1 MPGKPKERSRKSGR
15 ALLGKEGEADMATL
29 RDVAREAGV
38 SVATASRAI
47 NGHSNVTAPTR
58 AAVLAAVKKLNFVPH
73 SGARSLT
80 RRKSDTVGVIL
91 PDLFG
96 EFFSEIIRGIDL
108 VAHESGM
115 HLLLG
120 NMHGSA
126 HETAAAIAAMRGR
139 VDGLLVM
146 PPELKPET
154 LAAHLD
160 PVLPT
165 VLLNYDAA
173 ALDLPYVAVDNYR
186 GAWLMTEALIER
198 GARRIVH
205 IAGPKHNRD
214 ARDRQRGFVD
224 AMAKIA
230 GERSPVIL
238 PGDFSEEAGVEAARL
253 LLQGQLPADAVF
265 AANDLMAVGCIMQ
278 LVAAGKSVPGDLMVA
293 GFDDIPLARH
303 VSPALTTMQVK
314 IDQLGSTGMMMLLR
328 LLRGETLGAASAT
341 ILTPTLIERGTTG
354 VPLAV
359 REAIAR

>member
-1 MPGKPKERSRKSGR
+1 
-15 ALLGKEGEADMATL
+15 MATL

-47 NGHSNVTAPTR
+47 NGLGNVTAPTR
-58 AAVLAAVKKLNFVPH
+58 AAVMAAVKKLNFVPH

-80 RRKSDTVGVIL
+80 RRKTDTVGVIL

-120 NMHGSA
+120 NMHGST

-146 PPELKPET
+146 PPDLKPEL
-154 LAAHLD
+154 LADYLD
-160 PVLPT
+160 PALPT
-165 VLLNYDAA
+165 VLLNYDAGS
-173 ALDLPYVAVDNYR
+173 LDLPFVAVDNYR
-186 GAWLMTEALIER
+186 GAYAMTEALLTA
-198 GARRIVH
+198 GARQVVH

-214 ARDRQRGFVD
+214 ARDRQRGFVE

-238 PGDFSEEAGVEAARL
+238 PGDFSEESGEKAARL
-253 LLQGQLPADAVF
+253 FVVGQLPADAVF
-265 AANDLMAVGCIMQ
+265 AANDQMAVGLIAE
-278 LVAAGKSVPGDLMVA
+278 LARAGVSVPGDVMVA

-303 VSPALTTMQVK
+303 LSPGLTTMQVN
-314 IDQLGSTGMMMLLR
+314 IDRLGSTGMMLLLR
-328 LLRGETLGAASAT
+328 LLRGDALGAASAT
-341 ILTPTLIERGTTG
+341 ILNPNLIARGTT
-354 VPLAV
+354 AS
-359 REAIAR
+359 IAAAARASAAAGASPT

>member
-1 MPGKPKERSRKSGR
+1 
-15 ALLGKEGEADMATL
+15 MATL

-47 NGHSNVTAPTR
+47 NGLGNVTAPTR
-58 AAVLAAVKKLNFVPH
+58 AAVMAAVKKLNFVPH

-80 RRKSDTVGVIL
+80 RRKTDTVGVIL

-108 VAHESGM
+108 VAHEAGM

-126 HETAAAIAAMRGR
+126 HETAAAVASMRGR

-154 LAAHLD
+154 LAANLD

-173 ALDLPYVAVDNYR
+173 TLDLPYVAVDNYR
-186 GAWLMTEALIER
+186 GAWAMTEALLAS
-198 GARRIVH
+198 GARHIVH

-214 ARDRQRGFVD
+214 ARDRQRGFAD

-230 GERSPVIL
+230 GQRSPVIL
-238 PGDFSEEAGVEAARL
+238 PGDFSEEAGAQAARL
-253 LLQGQLPADAVF
+253 LIEGQLPVDAVF
-265 AANDLMAVGCIMQ
+265 AANDLMAVGCIMG
-278 LVAAGKSVPGDLMVA
+278 LGEAGLAVPRDLMVA

-303 VSPALTTMQVK
+303 VTPGLTTMQVK
-314 IDQLGSTGMMMLLR
+314 IDRLGSTAMMMLLR

-341 ILTPTLIERGTTG
+341 ILTPTLIARGTTA
-354 VPLAV
+354 VPAAAE
-359 REAIAR
+359 EARA

>member
-1 MPGKPKERSRKSGR
+1 
-15 ALLGKEGEADMATL
+15 MATL

-47 NGHSNVTAPTR
+47 NGLGNVTAPTR

-80 RRKSDTVGVIL
+80 RRRTDTVGVIL

-108 VAHESGM
+108 IAHESGM

-154 LAAHLD
+154 LAQHLD

-173 ALDLPYVAVDNYR
+173 TLDRPYVAVDNYR
-186 GAWLMTEALIER
+186 GAWTMTEALLAA

-214 ARDRQRGFVD
+214 ARERQRGFVD
-224 AMAKIA
+224 AMAAIA
-230 GERSPVIL
+230 DERHPVIL
-238 PGDFSEEAGVEAARL
+238 PGDFSEEAGAEAARML
-253 LLQGQLPADAVF
+253 VEGKMPADAVF
-265 AANDLMAVGCIMQ
+265 AANDLMAVGCLMR
-278 LVAAGKSVPGDLMVA
+278 LGEAGLKVPHDLMVA

-303 VSPALTTMQVK
+303 ITPALTTMQVK
-314 IDQLGSTGMMMLLR
+314 IDRLGSTGMMMLLR
-328 LLRGETLGAASAT
+328 LLRGEAPGAASAT
-341 ILTPTLIERGTTG
+341 ILTPVLIERGTTAR
-354 VPLAV
+354 AV
-359 REAIAR
+359 EAAA

>member
-1 MPGKPKERSRKSGR
+1 MT
-15 ALLGKEGEADMATL
+15 TL

-47 NGHSNVTAPTR
+47 NGHSNVTAPTK

-80 RRKSDTVGVIL
+80 RRKTDTVGVIL

-120 NMHGSA
+120 NMHGST

-146 PPELKPET
+146 PPDVKPE
-154 LAAHLD
+154 LLSGYLD
-160 PVLPT
+160 PALPT
-165 VLLNYDAA
+165 VLLNYDAGS
-173 ALDLPYVAVDNYR
+173 LDLPFVAVDNYH
-186 GAWLMTEALIER
+186 GAYAMTEALLAR
-198 GARRIVH
+198 GAKQVVH

-214 ARDRQRGFVD
+214 ARDRQRGFAD

-230 GERSPVIL
+230 KVQSPAIL
-238 PGDFSEEAGVEAARL
+238 PGDFSEESGAQAARL
-253 LLQGQLPADAVF
+253 LVQGRLPADAVF
-265 AANDLMAVGCIMQ
+265 AANDQMAVGLIAE
-278 LVAAGKSVPGDLMVA
+278 LAASGMSVPGDILVA

-303 VSPALTTMQVK
+303 LTPSLTTMQVN
-314 IDQLGSTGMMMLLR
+314 IDRLGSTAMMMLLR
-328 LLRGETLGAASAT
+328 ILRVETLAAASAT
-341 ILTPTLIERGTTG
+341 ILTPTLVARGTTG
-354 VPLAV
+354 GAAGSAV
-359 REAIAR
+359 AAKAPVLGAHG

>member
-1 MPGKPKERSRKSGR
+1 
-15 ALLGKEGEADMATL
+15 MATL

-47 NGHSNVTAPTR
+47 NGLGNVTAPTR
-58 AAVLAAVKKLNFVPH
+58 AAVMAAVKKLNFVPH

-80 RRKSDTVGVIL
+80 RRKTDTVGVIL

-120 NMHGSA
+120 NMHGST

-146 PPELKPET
+146 PPDLKPEL
-154 LAAHLD
+154 LADYLD
-160 PVLPT
+160 PALPT
-165 VLLNYDAA
+165 VLLNYDAGS
-173 ALDLPYVAVDNYR
+173 LDLPFVAVDNYR
-186 GAWLMTEALIER
+186 GAYAMTEALLAQ
-198 GARRIVH
+198 GARQVVH

-230 GERSPVIL
+230 KERSPVIL
-238 PGDFSEEAGVEAARL
+238 PGDFSEESGEKAARL
-253 LLQGQLPADAVF
+253 IVEGQLPADAVF
-265 AANDLMAVGCIMQ
+265 AANDQMAVGLIAE
-278 LVAAGKSVPGDLMVA
+278 LARAGVSVPGDVMVA

-303 VSPALTTMQVK
+303 LSPGLTTMQVN
-314 IDQLGSTGMMMLLR
+314 IDRLGSTGMMMLLR
-328 LLRGETLGAASAT
+328 LLRGDTLAAASAT
-341 ILTPTLIERGTTG
+341 ILTPNLIERGTTASAPG
-354 VPLAV
+354 ATQ
-359 REAIAR
+359 ARAAAGASPS

>member
-1 MPGKPKERSRKSGR
+1 
-15 ALLGKEGEADMATL
+15 MATL

-47 NGHSNVTAPTR
+47 NGLGNVTAPTR
-58 AAVLAAVKKLNFVPH
+58 AAVMAAVKKLNFVPH

-80 RRKSDTVGVIL
+80 RRKTDTIGVIL

-126 HETAAAIAAMRGR
+126 HETAAAIASMRGR

-146 PPELKPET
+146 PPEVKPEM
-154 LAAHLD
+154 LADNLD
-160 PVLPT
+160 PALPT
-165 VLLNYDAA
+165 VLLNYDAST
-173 ALDLPYVAVDNYR
+173 LDLPFVAVDNYR
-186 GAWLMTEALIER
+186 GAYAMTEALIER
-198 GARRIVH
+198 GARQIIH

-214 ARDRQRGFVD
+214 ARDRQRGFCD
-224 AMAKIA
+224 AMARLA

-238 PGDFSEEAGVEAARL
+238 PGDFSEEAGAEAARL
-253 LLQGQLPADAVF
+253 LVQGQLPADAVF

-278 LVAAGKSVPGDLMVA
+278 LGEAGVSVPGDLMVA

-303 VSPALTTMQVK
+303 ISPTLTTMQVK
-314 IDQLGSTGMMMLLR
+314 IDRLGSTAMMLLLR
-328 LLRGETLGAASAT
+328 LLRGDTLGPASANV
-341 ILTPTLIERGTTG
+341 LTPTLIARGTTG
-354 VPLAV
+354 GPARLADTETAGM
-359 REAIAR
+359 REATRP

>member
-1 MPGKPKERSRKSGR
+1 
-15 ALLGKEGEADMATL
+15 MATL

-47 NGHSNVTAPTR
+47 NGLGNVTAPTK
-58 AAVLAAVKKLNFVPH
+58 AAVMAAVKKLNFVPH

-80 RRKSDTVGVIL
+80 RRKTDTVGVIL

-120 NMHGSA
+120 NMHGST

-146 PPELKPET
+146 PPDVNPDQLSGY
-154 LAAHLD
+154 LD
-160 PVLPT
+160 PALPT
-165 VLLNYDAA
+165 VLLNYDAGS
-173 ALDLPYVAVDNYR
+173 LDLPFVAVDNYR
-186 GAWLMTEALIER
+186 GAYAMTEALLER
-198 GARRIVH
+198 GARQIVH

-230 GERSPVIL
+230 KISNPAIL
-238 PGDFSEEAGVEAARL
+238 PGDFSEESGAQAGRL
-253 LLQGQLPADAVF
+253 LVQGQLPADAVF
-265 AANDLMAVGCIMQ
+265 AANDQMAVGLMAE
-278 LVAAGKSVPGDLMVA
+278 LANAGKSVPGDVLVA

-303 VSPALTTMQVK
+303 LNPSLTTMQVK
-314 IDQLGSTGMMMLLR
+314 IDRLGSTAMMMLLR
-328 LLRGETLGAASAT
+328 ILRGETLGGASAT
-341 ILTPTLIERGTTG
+341 ILTPTLVARGTTRRAAI
-354 VPLAV
+354 PAAV
-359 REAIAR
+359 AAAGALPT

>member
-1 MPGKPKERSRKSGR
+1 
-15 ALLGKEGEADMATL
+15 MATL

-47 NGHSNVTAPTR
+47 NGLGNVTAPTR
-58 AAVLAAVKKLNFVPH
+58 AAVMAAVKKLNFVPH

-80 RRKSDTVGVIL
+80 RRKTDTVGVIL

-120 NMHGSA
+120 NMHGST

-146 PPELKPET
+146 PPDLKPE
-154 LAAHLD
+154 LLSDYLD
-160 PVLPT
+160 PALPT
-165 VLLNYDAA
+165 VLLNYDAGS
-173 ALDLPYVAVDNYR
+173 LDLPFVAVDNYR
-186 GAWLMTEALIER
+186 GAYAMTEALLTG
-198 GARRIVH
+198 GARQVVH

-214 ARDRQRGFVD
+214 ARDRQRGFAD

-238 PGDFSEEAGVEAARL
+238 PGDFSEESGEKAARL
-253 LLQGQLPADAVF
+253 FVEGQLPADAVF
-265 AANDLMAVGCIMQ
+265 AANDQMAVGLIAE
-278 LVAAGKSVPGDLMVA
+278 LARAGVSVPGDVMVA

-303 VSPALTTMQVK
+303 LSPGLTTMQVN
-314 IDQLGSTGMMMLLR
+314 IDRLGSTGMMMLLR
-328 LLRGETLGAASAT
+328 LLRGDALGAASAT
-341 ILTPTLIERGTTG
+341 ILTPSLIARGTT
-354 VPLAV
+354 AS
-359 REAIAR
+359 IAAAARASAAAGASPT

>member
-1 MPGKPKERSRKSGR
+1 
-15 ALLGKEGEADMATL
+15 MATI

-47 NGHSNVTAPTR
+47 NGMDNVTPRTR
-58 AAVLAAVKKLNFVPH
+58 SAVMDAVKKLNFVPH

-108 VAHESGM
+108 IAHEAGM

-126 HETAAAIAAMRGR
+126 HETAAAIASMRGR

-146 PPELKPET
+146 PPEVKPEL
-154 LAAHLD
+154 LANNLD
-160 PVLPT
+160 TTLPT

-173 ALDLPYVAVDNYR
+173 SLELPFVAVDNYQ
-186 GAWLMTEALIER
+186 GAYVMTQALLER
-198 GARRIVH
+198 GARNIIH

-214 ARDRQRGFVD
+214 ARDRQRGFID
-224 AMAKIA
+224 AMAKI
-230 GERSPVIL
+230 GKEMSPVIL
-238 PGDFSEEAGVEAARL
+238 PGDFSEDAGAEAARL
-253 LLQGQLPADAVF
+253 MIQGQLQCDAVF

-278 LVAAGKSVPGDLMVA
+278 LHEAGIAVPDNVMVA

-303 VSPALTTMQVK
+303 ISPTLTTMQVK
-314 IDQLGSTGMMMLLR
+314 IDQLGSTAMMMLLR
-328 LLRGETLGAASAT
+328 LLRGETLGGESAN
-341 ILTPTLIERGTTG
+341 ILTPSLMVRGTTG
-354 VPLAV
+354 GAAKVAV
-359 REAIAR
+359 AANAAISVQDRL

>member
-1 MPGKPKERSRKSGR
+1 
-15 ALLGKEGEADMATL
+15 MATL

-47 NGHSNVTAPTR
+47 NGLGNVTAPTR
-58 AAVLAAVKKLNFVPH
+58 AAVMAAVKKLNFVPH

-80 RRKSDTVGVIL
+80 RRRTDTVGVIL

-120 NMHGSA
+120 NMHGST

-146 PPELKPET
+146 PPDLKPE
-154 LAAHLD
+154 LLSDYLD
-160 PVLPT
+160 PALPT
-165 VLLNYDAA
+165 VLLNYDAGS
-173 ALDLPYVAVDNYR
+173 LDLPFVAVDNYR
-186 GAWLMTEALIER
+186 GAYAMTEALLTR
-198 GARRIVH
+198 GARQVIH

-230 GERSPVIL
+230 KERSPVIL
-238 PGDFSEEAGVEAARL
+238 PGDFSEESGEKAARL
-253 LLQGQLPADAVF
+253 FVEGQLPADAVF
-265 AANDLMAVGCIMQ
+265 AANDQMAVGLIAE
-278 LVAAGKSVPGDLMVA
+278 LARAGMSVPGDVMVA

-303 VSPALTTMQVK
+303 LSPGLTTMQVN
-314 IDQLGSTGMMMLLR
+314 IDRLGSTGMMMLLR
-328 LLRGETLGAASAT
+328 LLRGDALGAASAT
-341 ILTPTLIERGTTG
+341 ILNPTLIPRGTTASAPG
-354 VPLAV
+354 APRTTA
-359 REAIAR
+359 AAGAPPP

>member
-1 MPGKPKERSRKSGR
+1 
-15 ALLGKEGEADMATL
+15 MATL

-47 NGHSNVTAPTR
+47 NGLGNVTAPTK
-58 AAVLAAVKKLNFVPH
+58 AAVMAAVKKLNFVPH

-80 RRKSDTVGVIL
+80 RRKTDTVGVIL

-120 NMHGSA
+120 NMHGST

-146 PPELKPET
+146 PPDVNPEL
-154 LAAHLD
+154 LSGYLD
-160 PVLPT
+160 PALPT
-165 VLLNYDAA
+165 VLLNYDAGS
-173 ALDLPYVAVDNYR
+173 LDLPFVAVDNYH
-186 GAWLMTEALIER
+186 GAYAMTEALLAR
-198 GARRIVH
+198 GARQVVH

-224 AMAKIA
+224 AMAKI
-230 GERSPVIL
+230 GKVRSPAIL
-238 PGDFSEEAGVEAARL
+238 PGDFSEESGAQAARL
-253 LLQGQLPADAVF
+253 LVQGQLPADAVF
-265 AANDLMAVGCIMQ
+265 AANDQMAVGLIAE
-278 LVAAGKSVPGDLMVA
+278 LAHAGMSVPGDVMVA

-303 VSPALTTMQVK
+303 LNPSLTTMQVK
-314 IDQLGSTGMMMLLR
+314 IDRLGSTAMMMLLR
-328 LLRGETLGAASAT
+328 ILRGETLGAASAT
-341 ILTPTLIERGTTG
+341 ILTPTLVARGTTG
-354 VPLAV
+354 RSANPADAEKAPVTGAH
-359 REAIAR
+359 R

>member
-1 MPGKPKERSRKSGR
+1 
-15 ALLGKEGEADMATL
+15 MATL

-47 NGHSNVTAPTR
+47 NGLGNVTAPTR
-58 AAVLAAVKKLNFVPH
+58 AAVMAAVKKLNFVPH

-80 RRKSDTVGVIL
+80 RRKTDTVGVIL

-120 NMHGSA
+120 NMHGST

-146 PPELKPET
+146 PPDLKPEL
-154 LAAHLD
+154 LADYLD
-160 PVLPT
+160 PALPT
-165 VLLNYDAA
+165 VLLNYDAGP
-173 ALDLPYVAVDNYR
+173 LDLPFVAVDNYR
-186 GAWLMTEALIER
+186 GAYAMTEALLAR
-198 GARRIVH
+198 GARQVIH

-214 ARDRQRGFVD
+214 ARDRQRGFAD

-238 PGDFSEEAGVEAARL
+238 PGDFSEESGEKAARL
-253 LLQGQLPADAVF
+253 FVEGQLPADAVF
-265 AANDLMAVGCIMQ
+265 AANDQMAVGLIAE
-278 LVAAGKSVPGDLMVA
+278 LGRVGVAVPDDVMVA

-303 VSPALTTMQVK
+303 LSPGLTTMQVN
-314 IDQLGSTGMMMLLR
+314 IDRLGSTGMMLLLR
-328 LLRGETLGAASAT
+328 LLRGDALGAASAT
-341 ILTPTLIERGTTG
+341 ILTPNLVARGTTG
-354 VPLAV
+354 GMVGA
-359 REAIAR
+359 ARASAAAGASST

>member
-1 MPGKPKERSRKSGR
+1 
-15 ALLGKEGEADMATL
+15 MATL

-47 NGHSNVTAPTR
+47 NGLGNVTAPTR
-58 AAVLAAVKKLNFVPH
+58 AAVMAAVKKLNFVPH

-80 RRKSDTVGVIL
+80 RRKTDTVGVIL

-120 NMHGSA
+120 NMHGST

-146 PPELKPET
+146 PPDLKPEL
-154 LAAHLD
+154 LADYLD
-160 PVLPT
+160 PALPT
-165 VLLNYDAA
+165 VLLNYDAGP
-173 ALDLPYVAVDNYR
+173 LDLPFVAVDNYR
-186 GAWLMTEALIER
+186 GAYAMTEALLTA
-198 GARRIVH
+198 GARQVVH
-205 IAGPKHNRD
+205 IAGPKHTRD
-214 ARDRQRGFVD
+214 ARDRQRGFVE

-238 PGDFSEEAGVEAARL
+238 PGDFSEESGEKAARL
-253 LLQGQLPADAVF
+253 FVEGQLPADAVF
-265 AANDLMAVGCIMQ
+265 AANDQMAVGLIAE
-278 LVAAGKSVPGDLMVA
+278 LARAGVSVPGDVMVA

-303 VSPALTTMQVK
+303 LSPGLTTMQVN
-314 IDQLGSTGMMMLLR
+314 IDRLGSTGMMLLLR
-328 LLRGETLGAASAT
+328 LLRGDALGAASAT
-341 ILTPTLIERGTTG
+341 ILNPNLIARGTT
-354 VPLAV
+354 AS
-359 REAIAR
+359 IAAAARASAAAGASPT

>member
-1 MPGKPKERSRKSGR
+1 
-15 ALLGKEGEADMATL
+15 MATL

-58 AAVLAAVKKLNFVPH
+58 AAVMAAVKKLNFVPH

-80 RRKSDTVGVIL
+80 RRKTDTVGVIL

-126 HETAAAIAAMRGR
+126 HETAAAVASMRGR

-154 LAAHLD
+154 LADNLD

-165 VLLNYDAA
+165 VLLNYDAGT
-173 ALDLPYVAVDNYR
+173 LDLPYVAVDNYR
-186 GAWLMTEALIER
+186 GAYAMTEALLTG
-198 GARRIVH
+198 GARHIVH

-224 AMAKIA
+224 AMARIA
-230 GERSPVIL
+230 GQRSPAIL
-238 PGDFSEEAGVEAARL
+238 PGDFSEDAGAAAARML
-253 LLQGQLPADAVF
+253 VQGRLPADAVF

-278 LVAAGKSVPGDLMVA
+278 LGEAGISVPRDIMVA

-328 LLRGETLGAASAT
+328 LLRGETLGAESSM
-341 ILTPTLIERGTTG
+341 ILTPTLITRGTTAAR
-354 VPLAV
+354 VAV
-359 REAIAR
+359 GEVRA

>member
-1 MPGKPKERSRKSGR
+1 
-15 ALLGKEGEADMATL
+15 MATL

-47 NGHSNVTAPTR
+47 NGLGNVTAPTK

-80 RRKSDTVGVIL
+80 RRKTDTVGVIL

-108 VAHESGM
+108 VAHEAGM

-146 PPELKPET
+146 PPEVKPET
-154 LAAHLD
+154 LADNLD
-160 PVLPT
+160 PILPT
-165 VLLNYDAA
+165 VLLNYDAGT
-173 ALDLPYVAVDNYR
+173 LDLPYVAVDNYR
-186 GAWLMTEALIER
+186 GAYTMTEALIER
-198 GARRIVH
+198 GARHIVH

-230 GERSPVIL
+230 KERSPVIL
-238 PGDFSEEAGVEAARL
+238 PGDFSEDAGVEAARML
-253 LLQGQLPADAVF
+253 IQGQLPADAVF

-278 LVAAGKSVPGDLMVA
+278 LGEAGISVPRDVMVA

-314 IDQLGSTGMMMLLR
+314 IDRLGSTGMMMLLR
-328 LLRGETLGAASAT
+328 LLRGETLGAASST
-341 ILTPTLIERGTTG
+341 ILTPTLIARGTTAG
-354 VPLAV
+354 PITAGKV
-359 REAIAR
+359 RA

>member
-1 MPGKPKERSRKSGR
+1 
-15 ALLGKEGEADMATL
+15 MATL

-47 NGHSNVTAPTR
+47 NGLGNVTAPTR
-58 AAVLAAVKKLNFVPH
+58 AAVMAAVKKLNFVPH

-80 RRKSDTVGVIL
+80 RRKTDTVGVIL

-120 NMHGSA
+120 NMHGST

-146 PPELKPET
+146 PPDLKPEL
-154 LAAHLD
+154 LADYLD
-160 PVLPT
+160 PALPT
-165 VLLNYDAA
+165 VLLNYDAGP
-173 ALDLPYVAVDNYR
+173 LDLPFVAVDNYR
-186 GAWLMTEALIER
+186 GAYAMTEALLTA
-198 GARRIVH
+198 GARQVVH

-230 GERSPVIL
+230 KERNPVIL
-238 PGDFSEEAGVEAARL
+238 PGDFSEESGEKAARL
-253 LLQGQLPADAVF
+253 FVEGQLPADAVF
-265 AANDLMAVGCIMQ
+265 AANDQMAVGLIAE
-278 LVAAGKSVPGDLMVA
+278 LARAGVSVPDDVMVA

-303 VSPALTTMQVK
+303 LSPGLTTMQVN
-314 IDQLGSTGMMMLLR
+314 IDRLGSTGMMLLLR
-328 LLRGETLGAASAT
+328 LLRGDALGAASAT
-341 ILTPTLIERGTTG
+341 ILTPNLIARGTTASLPG
-354 VPLAV
+354 A
-359 REAIAR
+359 ARASAAAGALPT